1 MSRPNLF
8 EALALDRAAERR
20 EQPEWLASAWP
31 EGRVVQV
38 DFRGRAPIDPGT
50 RRLLA
55 QRGSAVAE
63 RLPAL
68 ACFLGTADGTA
79 WFALPLTQPESW
91 DADQGSLTGL
101 REAAPWLPEFDA
113 GLFAYA
119 KALLLW
125 HTRAGFCGA
134 CGAST
139 ESIRAGHCR
148 RCTRDGCRLEHY
160 PRTDA
165 AVIVLVRD
173 GDRALIGRAPGWPE
187 RRYSTLAGFVEPGE
201 SLEDALR
208 REVFEEAGVRVGSC
222 RYHSSQP
229 WPFPASLMVGYHAEA
244 LDPAITLGE
253 ELADARWVRA
263 AELLDEVRSG
273 QTLLP
278 FPVSIS
284 YRLIYD
290 WLVEQLGENVVA
302 QVIPG
307 PGSTAG

>member
-1 MSRPNLF
+1 MSRPNPF

-20 EQPEWLASAWP
+20 EQPDWLAAAWDD
-31 EGRVVQV
+31 GRVVQV
-38 DFRGRAPIDPGT
+38 DFQGRAAVDSDA
-50 RRLLA
+50 RRLLV
-55 QRGSAVAE
+55 QRGATLAD
-63 RLPAL
+63 RLPQL
-68 ACFLGTADGTA
+68 ACFLGVADGVP
-79 WFALPLTQPESW
+79 WFALPLIQPDSRSESEG
-91 DADQGSLTGL
+91 ALTGL
-101 REAAPWLPEFDA
+101 REAAPLLSAFDA

-134 CGAST
+134 CGATT
-139 ESIRAGHCR
+139 ESIRGGHCR
-148 RCTRDGCRLEHY
+148 RCTRDGCGLEHY

-165 AVIVLVRD
+165 AVIMLVRD

-187 RRYSTLAGFVEPGE
+187 KLYSTLAGFVEPGE

-208 REVFEEAGVRVGSC
+208 REVFEESGVRVGAC

-244 LDPAITLGE
+244 LDPAITLGD

-263 AELLDEVRSG
+263 DALLDDVRG
-273 QTLLP
+273 GRIRLP

-284 YRLIYD
+284 YRLIHD
-290 WLVEQLGENVVA
+290 WLVEQLGEARVREVVA
-302 QVIPG
+302 APG
-307 PGSTAG
+307 LAVA